1 MFHTDRKLDRRIQE
15 IKNYRYRDLIPMEKF
30 AVRED
35 VQGVVNPEVPVCF
48 DGWDTIRTGDC
59 WSGRDRYLWM
69 HREVTIPE
77 EWKGRRV
84 VGIFDFGR
92 TGAGNNSGFEAMCY
106 LNEKPYQG
114 VDINHMEVF
123 FPEEL
128 CGKTFRLTFRL
139 WSGLEGGGAPKDQEH
154 QINRADLGC
163 LDEKTDDFYYMGSLI
178 LDTVNQL
185 DDGEPVKYDL
195 RTALDA
201 ACHCID
207 WSYPGS
213 EAFYET
219 VHQADVLLNERIDG
233 MNKQSMIQVH
243 CVGHTHIDMAW
254 LWRLKHTHEKAS
266 RSFSTVLRMMELFPE
281 YIFLQTQPQLY
292 EYIKEDFPEIYEEIK
307 KRVKEGRWETDGGM
321 WVEADCNLTSGESL
335 TRQLLI
341 GSRFLKEE
349 FGKDVEYLWLPDV
362 FGYSWALP
370 QILKKSGI
378 DMFMTT
384 KISWN
389 QYNRMPHDTFR
400 WKGMDGSQVLTHF
413 ITTPE
418 PWNAPDSWFYTYNG
432 LLTARTVK
440 GVWDSYSEKEMNKD
454 LLISFGYGD
463 GGGGVNRD
471 LLEARRRLDKIPG
484 LPNVKTSTAGAYF
497 RKLKENVRNTDQ
509 YVHTWDG
516 ELYLEYHRG
525 TYTSQGY
532 NKRMNRKMELLYR
545 KAEWLTAM
553 EAVREQDLSRAEQ
566 EKLTKGWK
574 MILTNQFHDI
584 IPGSSIHEV
593 YEDSRRDYEVIRQI
607 GEDVIGDYREQA
619 LNQAEDA
626 YTVYNASG
634 WRSELLAEIPETE
647 IGTFTDGEGN
657 VLISQRGNGRYFV
670 QVPEV
675 PGMGYRKILF
685 CRGEASEQ
693 EDTAG
698 DGKIS
703 AEQKDTAGNGKVS
716 AEQEGMAGEK
726 EPAERG
732 DLAPR
737 RMELPEQDIFT
748 VSGKQLETTF
758 YSITLN
764 DYGQITRLYDKQEAR
779 EVLAPGERGNVLQ
792 VFEDKPLDNDAWDI
806 DIFYQQKMREVMDLT
821 AFEVT
826 CRGPLK
832 LEVHME
838 WKYMNTSIS
847 QDMILYRFDR
857 RIDFRT
863 DVDLQERQQLFK
875 AAFTVDVRSTFAT
888 YDIQYGNV
896 RRPNHWNTS
905 WDQARFES
913 VGHRFADLSERNYGV
928 ALLNDCKYG
937 YDVKDNVMRIS
948 LLRSG
953 LQPDHLQDLG
963 KHRFTYAL
971 LPHRGDFVE
980 GRVVQSG
987 FVLNNPADVFRG
999 AEQADSGS
1007 FLTLDNEQVEI
1018 DAVKRSEDGQYLV
1031 VRLHDFAGARQY
1043 VTVKTAFAYQAWA
1056 EGSLMEKPVSEFTDG
1071 DVTLELHPYEIKTIL
1086 FRL

>member
-1 MFHTDRKLDRRIQE
+1 MFHTERKLDRRINE
-15 IKNYRYRDLIPMEKF
+15 VKNYRYRNLTDMKEFLIC
-30 AVRED
+30 ED
-35 VQGVVNPEVPVCF
+35 EQGVVNPEVPVNF
-48 DGWDTIRTGDC
+48 EGWDTIKVGDC

-69 HREVTIPE
+69 HKEVHIPE
-77 EWKGRRV
+77 EWKGQRV
-84 VGIFDFGR
+84 VGVFDFGK

-114 VDINHMEVF
+114 VDVNHMEVF

-128 CGKTFRLTFRL
+128 YGTTFRLTFRL
-139 WSGLEGGGAPKDQEH
+139 WSGLEGGGVPKDQEH
-154 QINRADLGC
+154 RINRADLGC
-163 LDEKTDDFYYMGSLI
+163 LDEKTDDFYYLGSLV

-185 DDGEPVKYDL
+185 SDGDPVKYDL
-195 RTALDA
+195 RTALDN

-213 EAFYET
+213 ETFYET
-219 VHQADVLLNERIDG
+219 VHQADDLLNEKIDA
-233 MNKQSMIQVH
+233 MNKDSLVNVH

-266 RSFSTVLRMMELFPE
+266 RSFSTVLRMMEMFPE
-281 YIFLQTQPQLY
+281 YIFLQTQPQIY

-335 TRQLLI
+335 TRQILM

-400 WKGMDGSQVLTHF
+400 WKGMDGSEVLTHF

-418 PWNAPDSWFYTYNG
+418 PWNEPDSWFYTYNG
-432 LLTARTVK
+432 LLTAKTVK
-440 GVWDSYSEKEMNKD
+440 GVWESYSEKEMNKD
-454 LLISFGYGD
+454 LLISYGYGD

-484 LPNVKTSTAGAYF
+484 LPNVKTTTAGAYF
-497 RKLKENVRNTDQ
+497 RKLKETVKNTEQ

-545 KAEWLTAM
+545 KAEWLTVM
-553 EAVREQDLSRAEQ
+553 ESVRKNNLVNAEQ
-566 EKLTKGWK
+566 EKLAKGWK

-607 GEDVIGDYREQA
+607 GEEVVADYREHAMEEQ
-619 LNQAEDA
+619 EDT

-634 WRSELLAEIPETE
+634 WNMDVLAEIPGNETG
-647 IGTFTDGEGN
+647 IYTDESGN
-657 VLISQRGNGRYFV
+657 VLLSQKAEGKHYV

-675 PGMGYRKILF
+675 PQMGYRRILF
-685 CRGEASEQ
+685 RKGEEQAEASVF
-693 EDTAG
+693 TV
-698 DGKIS
+698 DGK
-703 AEQKDTAGNGKVS
+703 N
-716 AEQEGMAGEK
+716 
-726 EPAERG
+726 
-732 DLAPR
+732 
-737 RMELPEQDIFT
+737 
-748 VSGKQLETTF
+748 LETPF
-758 YSITLN
+758 YSISLN
-764 DYGQITRLYDKQEAR
+764 DYGQITRLYDKEEQR

-806 DIFYQQKMREVMDLT
+806 DIFYQQKMREVTDLT

-826 CRGPLK
+826 QCGALRLV
-832 LEVHME
+832 VHME

-847 QDMILYRFDR
+847 QDMILYRSDR
-857 RIDFRT
+857 RIDFQT

-875 AAFTVDVRSTFAT
+875 AAFTVDVRSTYAT

-963 KHRFTYAL
+963 RHTFTYAL
-971 LPHRGDFVE
+971 LPHKGDFVE
-980 GRVVQSG
+980 GHVVESG
-987 FVLNNPADVFRG
+987 YVLNNPADIFRG
-999 AEQADSGS
+999 AEQAEQES
-1007 FLTLDNEQVEI
+1007 FFTLDNEQVEV

-1031 VRLHDFAGARQY
+1031 VRFHDFAGARQK
-1043 VTVKTAFAYQAWA
+1043 VTVNPSFAYKEWA
-1056 EGSLMEKPVSEFTDG
+1056 EGSLMEKPLSEFTDG
-1071 DVTLELHPYEIKTIL
+1071 NVTLELHPFEIKTIL
-1086 FRL
+1086 FRF